1 MCDENEKNDEIIDHI
16 LNRAGT
22 SENSKTCD
30 DTSGVKF
37 RWLQCSRY
45 CPPRVPKQ
53 KFNESPYLSSE
64 EVIVM
69 SKKLQLADIRV
80 KIWFQNRRARERRER
95 NGVIGD
101 FKTKDEK
108 NVPLDG
114 VNEEK
119 LTRIHCGSNDS
130 SESRPNQQALVTN
143 IKSEFNIKEKGSFQQ
158 HGNYLGKK

>member
-45 CPPRVPKQ
+45 CPPRVPRVQKNNVQKRQLGRHPRIPFTSYQLSLLEQ

-108 NVPLDG
+108 NASLDG
-114 VNEEK
+114 V
-119 LTRIHCGSNDS
+119 
-130 SESRPNQQALVTN
+130 
-143 IKSEFNIKEKGSFQQ
+143 IKEKGSFQQ